1 MARTIEDAIRAA
13 GVSDDDAAS
22 AKRFAGYLGNSNLA
36 SRTRLYLNEQLNEYI
51 EVATDV
57 IVKMIDLGG
66 ENSPLVL
73 ILVPPE
79 AVVQHAVL
87 VSEQMEADF
96 LAGDIARLN
105 LHGNRMLW
113 YLGSRANEF
122 VLGPTDSCGSA
133 GGPCL
138 PWPWPVP
145 VGPQMRRSR
154 L

>member
-79 AVVQHAVL
+79 AFVQHTAI
-87 VSEQMEADF
+87 VSEQIEADF
-96 LAGDIARLN
+96 LAGDIAQRN
-105 LHGNRMLW
+105 LQANRVLW
-113 YLGSRANEF
+113 SLGSGPDEF
-122 VLGPTDSCGSA
+122 VLAPTDGCTSM
-133 GGPCL
+133 GGHCRQI
-138 PWPWPVP
+138 
-145 VGPQMRRSR
+145 GPATRRER